1 MPHADGHWVESK
13 VNPGWYYGF
22 GKNNPNPINQPAPEP
37 GMTPNITNQT
47 EYNRNLNSGR
57 GRNRNAAYKVYGTN
71 EPYSG
76 MTVEVGGYL
85 YSTVGGAL
93 EGNSM
98 QLIATVGSNSNVNT
112 NQMSNTQN
120 DNPVTRTFIS
130 RVVYYRQDGTV
141 VPSGSELHEH
151 ADGTIMLGHDPNNM
165 GEIVTRTRPSTRTRT
180 RTQTSNGRRTQTRT
194 RTSGGGM
201 SGGGRSGY

>member
-1 MPHADGHWVESK
+1 MPHKPGH
-13 VNPGWYYGF
+13 
-22 GKNNPNPINQPAPEP
+22 
-37 GMTPNITNQT
+37 T
-47 EYNRNLNSGR
+47 
-57 GRNRNAAYKVYGTN
+57 NRNAAYKVYGTN

-130 RVVYYRQDGTV
+130 RMVYYRQDGTP
-141 VPSGSELHEH
+141 VPRGAELHQH
-151 ADGTIMLGHDPNNM
+151 QDGTIMLGHDPNNM
-165 GEIVTRTRPSTRTRT
+165 GAIVTSTPPDLIPDFNIVTNEMT
-180 RTQTSNGRRTQTRT
+180 GAVPETVPPLPDGTCPVGYTLDSNGNCITSTGSGFGPAPK
-194 RTSGGGM
+194 SGGNTGGNM
-201 SGGGRSGY
+201 NQGGRGSY

>member
-1 MPHADGHWVESK
+1 MPHKPGH
-13 VNPGWYYGF
+13 
-22 GKNNPNPINQPAPEP
+22 
-37 GMTPNITNQT
+37 T
-47 EYNRNLNSGR
+47 
-57 GRNRNAAYKVYGTN
+57 NRNAAYKVYGTN

-98 QLIATVGSNSNVNT
+98 QLIATAGSNSNVNMNQMSNVNT

-130 RVVYYRQDGTV
+130 RTTYYRQDGTP
-141 VPSGSELHEH
+141 VPSGAELHQH
-151 ADGTIMLGHDPNNM
+151 QDGTIMLGHDPNNM
-165 GEIVTRTRPSTRTRT
+165 GAIVTSTPPDLIPDFNIVTDEMTGAVPETVPPLPDGTCPVGYNLTPEGNCVHKSGNYGFRPTGGSGN
-180 RTQTSNGRRTQTRT
+180 SNTNQ
-194 RTSGGGM
+194 GGGG
-201 SGGGRSGY
+201 SY